1 MKKFSLFLLFSSLIV
16 LTTEAQ
22 LKDAL
27 SKASG
32 AGAPN
37 PGSLLT
43 QFAGA
48 LQPSSFILSKWANG
62 GKTSWLSSAS
72 KVSNAVSMAQSVS
85 SLSSFIKPAMFKQGF
100 SMSSITS
107 AARAAKTYSDA
118 SGVLKSLEGGLKP
131 EAFVGSWAS
140 KRSGWLSALN
150 LLK

>member
-1 MKKFSLFLLFSSLIV
+1 MKKLSLFLLFSCLLAFTSQ
-16 LTTEAQ
+16 AQ

-48 LQPSSFILSKWANG
+48 IQPTSFLPSWGSG
-62 GKTSWLSSAS
+62 GKTDWLATAG
-72 KVSNAVSMAQSVS
+72 KVSNAVSMAKSVS
-85 SLSSFIKPAMFKQGF
+85 SLSGFIKPGMFKQGF
-100 SMSSITS
+100 NVGSLTQ
-107 AARAAKTYSDA
+107 AASAAKTYSDA

-131 EAFVGSWAS
+131 EAFVSSWAG
-140 KRSGWLSALN
+140 KRSSWLNALS

>member
-1 MKKFSLFLLFSSLIV
+1 MKKLSLFLLFSCLIAV
-16 LTTEAQ
+16 SAEAQ

-32 AGAPN
+32 GGAPN

-48 LQPSSFILSKWANG
+48 LQPGSFLPSWGSG
-62 GKTSWLSSAS
+62 GKTNWLSAAG
-72 KVSNAVSMAQSVS
+72 KVSNAVSMAKSVS
-85 SLSSFIKPAMFKQGF
+85 SLSGFIKPTMFKQGF
-100 SMSSITS
+100 NAGSIAS
-107 AARAAKTYSDA
+107 AASAVKTYSDA

-131 EAFVGSWAS
+131 EAFVSSWAG
-140 KRSGWLSALN
+140 KRSSWLSALS